1 VSTRVGIVSET
12 CPDSGAVQREL
23 ERIATSNNFR
33 KAERCVR
40 LLRHLTVAT
49 LEGRSDDLKEYSLG
63 TTVFGR
69 PASYDPGIDAVV
81 RLEAR
86 RLRLKLAEY
95 YQQEGLQDPVII
107 GIPKGRYVPDF
118 RFRQTTEVRTTEVA
132 EADPTVAAARPGKL
146 RLVLAAAMA
155 IAIVVAA
162 SWYLVLKQPVR
173 VQATPSIAVVGFR
186 NLSPHDESSWISGAV
201 SELMNIDLGS
211 GRRMR
216 GVPLDNVMR
225 MRTELAVAP
234 QTDYPANTLR
244 RIRTNLGSDY
254 VVAGSYVVK
263 VQQVHLDLMLFDAR
277 SGRQIA
283 AIGEDGAED
292 SLTQLIAR
300 CAQRVQAQLGM
311 RLPPSGGPE
320 FPDGAMEPYSR
331 GMEAMRKGD
340 ALNAKPYLQKAAAEA
355 PSNPLIH
362 AGLAAAWSSLG
373 LDALAGKEAKIA
385 FESSTGLGRV
395 EQLEIE
401 GYYRTI
407 VHDTARAIQVYQAL
421 FTLLPDDL
429 EYGLLL
435 ACAQTEGGRAQDA
448 VATVALLHRL
458 PLPLGGDP
466 RIDLAEARAAG
477 ALADFARTR
486 SLAHSAADKARARG
500 ARLLYARARLL
511 ESGAMQNLAVPGFAD
526 VRAEA
531 RGICAEL
538 GDSACVVA
546 AYRIEANAMIA
557 LGNVATARAMYRSV
571 LEIAQHMGNA
581 LELLNGYSGLAAAA
595 RLQGDLP
602 DAETNWRSA
611 LAVGTEMGPQKS
623 YPAGLDLAEVLAQ
636 EGHIAEA
643 RKLIER
649 SLEMA
654 REISDREGVAM
665 GQAALADTLAMGG
678 QRSEAL
684 PKYEEAIRILR
695 EVNMPYEL
703 AETLLAEG
711 NTQLAGG
718 DVAGARRSFDES
730 RTQARS
736 IPAWQSPEIDLAFA
750 RLSFTQ
756 GQAGDAASHAR
767 AALDGFTKNGRVA
780 DEFAAAATLARALVA
795 QRNFAAAAQVLA
807 RLPSPDEK
815 RLPAETVIPF
825 QIARC
830 FVLANTGRRD
840 EALRTMDAI
849 TAKATRLGIP
859 KLESEARQARKAL

>member
-1 VSTRVGIVSET
+1 MSTRAAIISET
-12 CPDSGAVQREL
+12 GPDSSAIQREL

-40 LLRHLTVAT
+40 LLRYLTVAT
-49 LEGRSDDLKEYSLG
+49 LEGRTDELKEYSLG
-63 TTVFGR
+63 TTVFER
-69 PASYDPGIDAVV
+69 PASYDPGTDAIV

-95 YQQEGLQDPVII
+95 YQEEGLQDPVII
-107 GIPKGRYVPDF
+107 DIPKGRYVPDF
-118 RFRQTTEVRTTEVA
+118 RFRYAPEVPTTDVVEA
-132 EADPTVAAARPGKL
+132 EPAVAAARPGKFRFL
-146 RLVLAAAMA
+146 LPVAAA
-155 IAIVVAA
+155 IAIVAAA
-162 SWYLVLKQPVR
+162 SWFLSRKQPVR
-173 VQATPSIAVVGFR
+173 IQAPPSIAVVGFR
-186 NLSPHDESSWISGAV
+186 NLSPLEESSWISGAV

-211 GRRMR
+211 EQQLRAL
-216 GVPLDNVMR
+216 PLDSVMR

-234 QTDYPANTLR
+234 QTDYPAYTLR
-244 RIRTNLGSDY
+244 QIRTNLGSDY

-263 VQQVHLDLMLFDAR
+263 ERQVHLDLMLFDTR
-277 SGRQIA
+277 LGREIA
-283 AIGEDGAED
+283 AIAEDGAED

-311 RLPPSGGPE
+311 RLPQAGGPE

-355 PSNPLIH
+355 PSSPLVH

-373 LDALAGKEAKIA
+373 LDTQAGKEAKIA
-385 FESSTGLGRV
+385 FESSTRLGRV

-401 GYYRTI
+401 GQYRTI
-407 VHDTARAIQVYQAL
+407 VHDTARAIQVYEAL

-435 ACAQTEGGRAQDA
+435 ARAQTDGGRAKDA
-448 VATVALLHRL
+448 VATVASLRRL
-458 PLPLGGDP
+458 PLPLGDDP

-486 SLAHSAADKARARG
+486 RLAHSAADKAKARG

-511 ESGAMQNLAVPGFAD
+511 ESGAMQNLGVPGFAD
-526 VRAEA
+526 VRGEA

-538 GDSACVVA
+538 GDSACVMA
-546 AYRIEANAMIA
+546 AYRIEANAMA
-557 LGNVATARAMYRSV
+557 VGGDLATARALYGSV

-581 LELLNGYSGLAAAA
+581 LELLNGYSGMGAAA

-602 DAETNWRSA
+602 VAETYWRAA
-611 LAVGTEMGPQKS
+611 LAVGGEMGPQKS

-649 SLEMA
+649 SLEVA
-654 REISDREGVAM
+654 REIGDREGVAM
-665 GQAALADTLAMGG
+665 GEAALADLLAMSG

-684 PKYEEAIRILR
+684 AKYEEAIRLLR
-695 EVNMPYEL
+695 EMNLPYEL

-711 NTQLAGG
+711 NTQMANG
-718 DVAGARRSFDES
+718 DVAGARKSFDES
-730 RTQARS
+730 RARARGL
-736 IPAWQSPEIDLAFA
+736 PAWQSPEIDLAFA
-750 RLSFTQ
+750 RLSFAQ
-756 GQAGDAASHAR
+756 GQAGDAVSHAR
-767 AALDGFTKNGRVA
+767 AALDGFTRNGRVA
-780 DEFAAAATLARALVA
+780 DEFAATAILARALVA
-795 QRNFAAAAQVLA
+795 QRNFAQAAQVLA

-815 RLPAETVIPF
+815 RFPAESVMPF

-830 FVLANTGRRD
+830 FVLANTGRRG

-849 TAKATRLGIP
+849 TANATRLGIP
-859 KLESEARQARKAL
+859 KLESEAQQARKTL

>member
-1 VSTRVGIVSET
+1 VSTRAAIISET
-12 CPDSGAVQREL
+12 GPDSGAVQREL

-49 LEGRSDDLKEYSLG
+49 LEGRSDELKEYSLG

-69 PASYDPGIDAVV
+69 PAAFDPGVDAVV

-95 YQQEGLQDPVII
+95 YQEEGLQDPVII
-107 GIPKGRYVPDF
+107 DIPKGRYVPDF
-118 RFRQTTEVRTTEVA
+118 RFRHAAEIQTTDVVA
-132 EADPTVAAARPGKL
+132 EPAVATARPGKL
-146 RLVLAAAMA
+146 RFLLPVASA
-155 IAIVVAA
+155 IAIVAA
-162 SWYLVLKQPVR
+162 AGWFLLRKQPVP
-173 VQATPSIAVVGFR
+173 VQAPPAIAVVGFR
-186 NLSPHDESSWISGAV
+186 NLSPHEESSWISGAV

-211 GRRMR
+211 EQRLRAL
-216 GVPLDNVMR
+216 PLDNVMR

-234 QTDYPANTLR
+234 QTDYPAVTLR
-244 RIRTNLGSDY
+244 RIRANLGSDY
-254 VVAGSYVVK
+254 VVAGSYEVK
-263 VQQVHLDLMLFDAR
+263 EQQVRLDLMLFDTR

-283 AIGEDGAED
+283 AIGENGAED
-292 SLTQLIAR
+292 TLTQLIAR

-311 RLPPSGGPE
+311 RLPPAGGPE

-340 ALNAKPYLQKAAAEA
+340 ALSAKPYLQKAAAEA
-355 PSNPLIH
+355 PSNPLVH
-362 AGLAAAWSSLG
+362 AGLAAVWSNLG
-373 LDALAGKEAKIA
+373 LDTQAGKEAKIA
-385 FESSTGLGRV
+385 FESSAELGRV

-401 GYYRTI
+401 GQYQTI
-407 VHDTARAIQVYQAL
+407 VHDSARAIQVYEAL

-435 ACAQTEGGRAQDA
+435 AHAQAQGGRAQEA
-448 VATVALLHRL
+448 MSTIASLRRL

-486 SLAHSAADKARARG
+486 RLAHSAADKAKARG

-511 ESGAMQNLAVPGFAD
+511 EAGAMQNLEAPGFAD

-531 RGICAEL
+531 RGICSEL
-538 GDSACVVA
+538 GDSACVMA

-557 LGNVATARAMYRSV
+557 LGNVVTARALYGSV

-581 LELLNGYSGLAAAA
+581 LELLNGYSGMGAAA

-602 DAETNWRSA
+602 EAETNWRAA
-611 LAVGTEMGPQKS
+611 LALGTEMGAQKS
-623 YPAGLDLAEVLAQ
+623 YPAALDLAEVLAQ

-649 SLEMA
+649 SLEGA
-654 REISDREGVAM
+654 REMGDREGVAM

-678 QRSEAL
+678 QSSAAL
-684 PKYEEAIRILR
+684 VKYGEAIRLLR
-695 EVNMPYEL
+695 EANLPYEL

-711 NTQLAGG
+711 NTQMANG
-718 DVAGARRSFDES
+718 DVAGARQSFEES
-730 RTQARS
+730 RATARQL
-736 IPAWQSPEIDLAFA
+736 PVRQSPEIDLAFA
-750 RLSFTQ
+750 RLSFAQ
-756 GQAGDAASHAR
+756 GQGGDAVSHAR
-767 AALDGFTKNGRVA
+767 AALDGFTRNGRVA
-780 DEFAAAATLARALVA
+780 DEFAAAAILARALVA
-795 QRNFAAAAQVLA
+795 QRNFSEAAQVLA

-815 RLPAETVIPF
+815 KFPAESVMPF

-849 TAKATRLGIP
+849 AANATRSGIP
-859 KLESEARQARKAL
+859 KLESEAQQARKAL